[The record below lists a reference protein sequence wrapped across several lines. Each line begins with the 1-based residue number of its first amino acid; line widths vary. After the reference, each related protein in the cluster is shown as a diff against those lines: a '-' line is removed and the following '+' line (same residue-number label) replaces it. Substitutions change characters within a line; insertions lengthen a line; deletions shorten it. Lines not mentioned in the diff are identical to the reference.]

1 MSSPS
6 SPNLVNHYCLVI
18 QSAVSNLLDATLN
31 PLKTCL
37 FHLSLR
43 IQPEGAYMA
52 TINSIMSSIC
62 QPGPIGPY
70 NVDLRFDIIVEGDVS
85 VKSYRAGSS
94 EPMFQD
100 TAMQTELRLWSGP
113 ASDHKGIFKPDTM
126 CVLKVTVLE
135 TGVQSQLLSLV
146 GEGKAN
152 LFSGGVPVGS
162 SDSESRDNASALTAN
177 DRTREGK
184 KWRIGTAKV
193 MVYLLSA
200 HQAFGTYLGITI
212 VGPKFARLLHL
223 GDDLIALECEDTFF
237 NNMSVSDHSQLASA
251 FLSNLDNLDHLP
263 HILSSSSNNRDVSL
277 NNAALD
283 TMLETYRAA
292 ASIFLNLPATQHLS
306 RIPPH
311 DPTAPLTS
319 AIIYRAIQHNISD
332 DRERFHLVEHCRRG
346 VIWKSPPQPLSR
358 TRRRENDREDDGGPG
373 QGGTRGFESSKRRSA
388 RLEERR
394 QGERAKESGRS
405 TRAGQVD
412 GRTRSDMAKENG

>member
-1 MSSPS
+1 
-6 SPNLVNHYCLVI
+6 
-18 QSAVSNLLDATLN
+18 
-31 PLKTCL
+31 
-37 FHLSLR
+37 
-43 IQPEGAYMA
+43 MA

-146 GEGKAN
+146 GEGKVD

-162 SDSESRDNASALTAN
+162 SASESRDNASALTAN

-358 TRRRENDREDDGGPG
+358 TRRRENDREDDGG
-373 QGGTRGFESSKRRSA
+373 RVK
-388 RLEERR
+388 
-394 QGERAKESGRS
+394 GERGGLNLRNGRRLVWKRGGKVNGPRS
-405 TRAGQVD
+405 LGGQHELDRWTAGRGAIWLRRMVSKSL
-412 GRTRSDMAKENG
+412 RTRMLRPVIEGS